1 MKGRYEWYVLELDTT
16 IKVGRGNCF
25 TIGGTR
31 QVPIVVETLVF
42 DEGQITSPVNGN
54 VPVWGAVP
62 LSGRERR

>member
-16 IKVGRGNCF
+16 IKVWRGNCF